1 MTKLVFNLHNG
12 LYRAYD
18 NDAAVQASHVHGG
31 PSSGDG
37 SYKIVTVS
45 QSDFDGI
52 IDQSKYVQDFDGT
65 NVTIVDADGSG
76 YPSES
81 DFKNLVDQTREIL
94 VEWERGHSSHADYNS
109 WRTFRIAIEA
119 LDYTTI
125 TFPTTK
131 NFKTI
136 CEEQSITWK
145 NIIQL
150 P

>member
-37 SYKIVTVS
+37 SYKFVTVS
-45 QSDFDGI
+45 QSDFDALI
-52 IDQSKYVQDFDGT
+52 NETKTISDFDGT
-65 NVTIVDADGSG
+65 TVTFEDRPAGFATQADLEHIVNQAKNFIVNWE
-76 YPSES
+76 ES
-81 DFKNLVDQTREIL
+81 
-94 VEWERGHSSHADYNS
+94 HSSHADYNA
-109 WRTFRIAIEA
+109 WRTFRIALDD

-125 TFPTTK
+125 TFPNTK
-131 NFKTI
+131 TFKTI
-136 CEEQSITWK
+136 CEDQSITWK

>member
-12 LYRAYD
+12 FYRAYD

-45 QSDFDGI
+45 QSDFDALI
-52 IDQSKYVQDFDGT
+52 NETKTISDFDGT
-65 NVTIVDADGSG
+65 TVTFEDRTAGFATQADL
-76 YPSES
+76 EHTVNQT
-81 DFKNLVDQTREIL
+81 KNQLVN
-94 VEWERGHSSHADYNS
+94 WEEGHSSHADYNA
-109 WRTFRIAIEA
+109 WRTFRIALDD

-125 TFPTTK
+125 TFPNTK
-131 NFKTI
+131 SLKTI
-136 CEEQSITWK
+136 CEDQSITWK